1 MRWHQ
6 SRSELSAGGR
16 VALEMVP
23 GFTRAKKIKKKKKK
37 KSDVKTEIFYLLRS
51 NLLGGSGRGDL
62 VRVRAAGLTLC
73 GSRDA
78 RFVCVS

>member
-1 MRWHQ
+1 MGTGFGSVRWHQ

-16 VALEMVP
+16 VALEMLP

-37 KSDVKTEIFYLLRS
+37 KILMWKPRFFYLLRS

-62 VRVRAAGLTLC
+62 VRA
-73 GSRDA
+73 
-78 RFVCVS
+78 